1 MFKKILIIAA
11 SLLILPA
18 CGSSGGGGGG
28 SSAPVSQSVTATAT
42 GFTISGQVD
51 LNGATLE
58 APATAPTVEVN
69 GNAATVTA
77 TGDVSIF
84 DWTITLAA
92 SCSYTNYRV
101 EYFANGNLIGAVD
114 YNVDP

>member
-1 MFKKILIIAA
+1 MIRTCIIVAA
-11 SLLILPA
+11 CLLLMPA

-28 SSAPVSQSVTATAT
+28 GGTPTQSVTANAT
-42 GFTISGQVD
+42 TVSLNGQVD

-58 APATAPTVEVN
+58 LPATAPTVEVN
-69 GNAATVTA
+69 GESATVTA
-77 TGDVSIF
+77 TGDPDIF
-84 DWTITLAA
+84 DWSITINIT
-92 SCSYTNYRV
+92 SSYTDYRV